1 MFVKHLNEP
10 LQLEVRLFL
19 NRDMIM
25 NVPMFR
31 NCDRNVILQ
40 IVACLESRMY
50 QPGCVNLAWRAAS
63 RTVLSGVCR
72 VQ

>member
-1 MFVKHLNEP
+1 MQSEETSVFVKHLNEP

-31 NCDRNVILQ
+31 SCDRNIILQ
-40 IVACLESRMY
+40 IVACLDSRMY
-50 QPGCVNLAWRAAS
+50 QPGYDSTKSHARGH
-63 RTVLSGVCR
+63 R
-72 VQ
+72 